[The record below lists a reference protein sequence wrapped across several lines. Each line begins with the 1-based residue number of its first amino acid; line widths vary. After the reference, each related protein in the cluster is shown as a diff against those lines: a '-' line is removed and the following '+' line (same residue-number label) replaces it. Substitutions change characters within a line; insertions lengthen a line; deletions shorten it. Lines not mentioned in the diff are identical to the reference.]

1 MSIQKFLASSLAEA
15 IAGGTEFAAMKS
27 LVADMEAQDLA
38 PEVKRAKVIEDF
50 KAIGY
55 ELAGWTVN
63 ALLELA
69 LIWLRAA
76 V

>member
-1 MSIQKFLASSLAEA
+1 
-15 IAGGTEFAAMKS
+15 
-27 LVADMEAQDLA
+27 MEAQDLA

-55 ELAGWTVN
+55 QLAGWTVN